1 MKAYILIKYMPDS
14 SAVSSKIYKVFLN
27 RRKAEEEAEKEKERM
42 DEEYAEYELEPQGK
56 PTIDIQEFEVIE

>member
-27 RRKAEEEAEKEKERM
+27 QRKAEEEAEEEKERM

>member
-1 MKAYILIKYMPDS
+1 MKVYILIKYLPDS

-27 RRKAEEEAEKEKERM
+27 QRKAEEEAEKEKERM

>member
-27 RRKAEEEAEKEKERM
+27 QRKAEEEAEKEKERM

-56 PTIDIQEFEVIE
+56 PTIDVQEFEVIE

>member
-1 MKAYILIKYMPDS
+1 VKAYILIKYMPDS

-27 RRKAEEEAEKEKERM
+27 QRKAEEEAEKEKERM

>member
-27 RRKAEEEAEKEKERM
+27 QRKAEEEAEKEKERM

>member
-27 RRKAEEEAEKEKERM
+27 QRKAEEEAEKEKERM
-42 DEEYAEYELEPQGK
+42 DEEYAEYELEPH
-56 PTIDIQEFEVIE
+56 V

>member
-27 RRKAEEEAEKEKERM
+27 QRKAEEEAEKEKERM
-42 DEEYAEYELEPQGK
+42 DKEYAEYELEPQGK